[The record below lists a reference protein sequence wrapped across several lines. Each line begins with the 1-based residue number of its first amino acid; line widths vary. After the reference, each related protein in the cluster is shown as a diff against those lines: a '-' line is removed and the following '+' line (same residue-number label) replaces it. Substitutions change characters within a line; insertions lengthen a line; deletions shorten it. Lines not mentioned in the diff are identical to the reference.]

1 MILGPEGSKQYAASV
16 TSNTVIPLEEAQ
28 NRILATVP
36 RLPAATVPLADALGL
51 VTVEDLVATEPIPP
65 FANTGVDGYA
75 VRSADTAGATPESPV
90 RLRVVDELP
99 AGKAPTVPVGPGEA
113 IRIMTGAPAP
123 EGADA
128 IVMVED
134 TGREDGGDV
143 VVISREAHAGDHVR
157 PAGGDLA
164 VGDAAFPVGSVLG
177 PAHLGVVASLGQS
190 TVNVVRRARVAVM
203 STGDELVPPGEPI
216 GIGQIRDSNRPMLMS
231 MVAQAGC
238 EPVDF
243 GIGIDD
249 EAVIAERLEKAAGS
263 CDAIV
268 TSGGV
273 SMGDY
278 DVIKIVLSRMADM
291 NWWQI
296 AIRPAKPLAWGM
308 MSGVPIFGL
317 PGNPVSSSVS
327 FELFARP
334 ALLQMMGHSK
344 RFRPVTP
351 AVAAHD
357 MRRRSDGK
365 LHLDRVT
372 LRRDGSGQLVAASAG
387 AQASNVLSAMALADG
402 LVLIPDGEGAAAGE
416 TVDVMRLDLPAD
428 R

>member
-1 MILGPEGSKQYAASV
+1 
-16 TSNTVIPLEEAQ
+16 
-28 NRILATVP
+28 
-36 RLPAATVPLADALGL
+36 
-51 VTVEDLVATEPIPP
+51 
-65 FANTGVDGYA
+65 
-75 VRSADTAGATPESPV
+75 VRAADTAGATPDSPV

-99 AGKAPTVPVGPGEA
+99 AGKAPTVPVGPEEA

-134 TGREDGGDV
+134 TDAEGERGGGADV
-143 VVISREAHAGDHVR
+143 VVVRKEARPGPHVR

-164 VGDAAFPVGSVLG
+164 VGDPAFPAGSVLG

-190 TVNVVRRARVAVM
+190 AVSVVRRPRVAVM
-203 STGDELVPPGEPI
+203 STGDELVAPGEPLS
-216 GIGQIRDSNRPMLMS
+216 IGQIRDSNRPMLMAL
-231 MVAQAGC
+231 VAQTGC
-238 EPVDF
+238 EAVDF

-249 EAVIAERLEKAAGS
+249 EAVIADRLEKAAAT
-263 CDAIV
+263 CDAVV

-291 NWWQI
+291 NWWQV

-308 MSGVPIFGL
+308 LAGGVPIFGL
-317 PGNPVSSSVS
+317 PGNPVSSHVS

-344 RFRPVTP
+344 LFRPVTP
-351 AVAAHD
+351 AIAGHD

-365 LHLDRVT
+365 LHLNRVT
-372 LRRDGSGQLVAASAG
+372 LRPGHDGSGRPTAADAG
-387 AQASNVLSAMALADG
+387 GQASNVLSAMALSDG
-402 LVLIPDGEGAAAGE
+402 LVLLPDGEGVAAGE
-416 TVDVMRLDLPAD
+416 PVDVLRLDLPAD
-428 R
+428 H